1 MSGQNVIAKV
11 KFKSET
17 EAVPKLTKSTVLETA
32 KKHSL
37 APAQVKSLKSY
48 YSEYSDHN
56 IFYKLIYIYLFI
68 KIFRKH
74 LQREKQ
80 RAARIIGKNC
90 FKIRKIHG

>member
-17 EAVPKLTKSTVLETA
+17 EAVPKLMKSTVSETA

-48 YSEYSDHN
+48 NS
-56 IFYKLIYIYLFI
+56 
-68 KIFRKH
+68 
-74 LQREKQ
+74 Q
-80 RAARIIGKNC
+80 
-90 FKIRKIHG
+90 